1 MKLTTEQIK
10 QMIVEELRSLMDQEE
25 SEYKKLLDELAAEIK
40 QYNFAF
46 LRNSPLFGDL
56 WKMIMK
62 ERVRSAVPNMMPYVI
77 EKVIGVWSAFAK
89 KPGDPKWNAKEA
101 VGELKFYLE
110 NAQSALEELASANT
124 SHYNFSSDFS
134 SDFRKEHFGGFGFRA
149 VFGKLIKDVNK
160 RLPESKMVKD
170 IPVTLWMG
178 GWRKHLADLVPEY
191 YDFMRAIVEI
201 VPMALEEPDGMLA
214 DLLLSGEP
222 ESVVQA
228 LELFGAL

>member
-89 KPGDPKWNAKEA
+89 KPGDPEWNAKEA
-101 VGELKFYLE
+101 ASELEFYLE